1 MFIKYIDDIICR
13 QIEKKTYT
21 KKQAETITSGYEH
34 LYYWISNPKTMQN
47 NEMLFICCEIMDIKL
62 LYGKYGGKKVISIIK
77 NLVSNL
83 SEKLNGD
90 EVCSCF
96 SENRFCVIT
105 TSQQRVDEIF
115 RELKNSIIFINE
127 PISITLGTHIFQ
139 PNLIKEI
146 DDVYD
151 LFGEAFNHTVYIY
164 KNHNSGSHL
173 LYEKLYNLRK
183 ELENFPEKMWRIDV
197 MCDIL
202 HISRSTLQKNYK
214 AFFGKSIIDELIIF
228 RIKKTKKLLAN
239 TNYP

>member
-1 MFIKYIDDIICR
+1 
-13 QIEKKTYT
+13 
-21 KKQAETITSGYEH
+21 
-34 LYYWISNPKTMQN
+34 
-47 NEMLFICCEIMDIKL
+47 MDIKL

-90 EVCSCF
+90 EVCSYF

-115 RELKNSIIFINE
+115 CELKNSIIFINE

-146 DDVYD
+146 DYVYD

-214 AFFGKSIIDELIIF
+214 AFWGKV
-228 RIKKTKKLLAN
+228 LLMS
-239 TNYP
+239 